1 MLCIKFTYRY
11 PDARISDIF
20 QQYRNPPRSLT
31 PVQDGY
37 VEEAEE
43 EEEEGASVVE
53 DSIVDTDLTVSVA
66 DDPTATL
73 SSSLRFIQESEIET
87 TPTFDGVWVEK
98 ADAAGHEEVANGHLS
113 EAPAETLAPVVD
125 VQFFLSILKLH

>member
-1 MLCIKFTYRY
+1 MLCKNLPIDT

-43 EEEEGASVVE
+43 EEEEGASAVENSVVE
-53 DSIVDTDLTVSVA
+53 TDLTVSIA

-87 TPTFDGVWVEK
+87 PAFDGVWVEK

-125 VQFFLSILKLH
+125 VQIFS